1 MTEKKYIILDQ
12 FGNKVPKD
20 VEEGIKK
27 ILKKEEEDINKS
39 YTIKDTDY
47 KILYINFS
55 KLSNEELFTKKYIK
69 MVKMDIKKLEIE
81 YSKLTSSMDKLYNVN
96 LDELSNEYIDLY
108 TIFIFH
114 FKYYMN
120 LVKKLLKIIKDIEF
134 NIKKIYRENNT
145 SVEANNLKLNICTL
159 QKIGI
164 IREADMD
171 IKKKD
176 FLSVLKIIN
185 KE

>member
-1 MTEKKYIILDQ
+1 MEEEKKYLIVDQ
-12 FGNKVPKD
+12 FGNKVSED
-20 VEEGIKK
+20 MEIVIKK
-27 ILKKEEEDINKS
+27 ILKKEEKDINKS
-39 YTIKDTDY
+39 YTIKDTNY
-47 KILYINFS
+47 KILYMNFL

-69 MVKMDIKKLEIE
+69 MVNKDIKKLEIE

-114 FKYYMN
+114 FTYYME
-120 LVKKLLKIIKDIEF
+120 LAKKLLKIIKDIEF
-134 NIKKIYRENNT
+134 NIKKIYREKNT
-145 SVEANNLKLNICTL
+145 LEMNTLKLNICTL

-176 FLSVLKIIN
+176 FINVLKIIN